1 MVQYLQ
7 ASTNIVR
14 LPKKMI
20 FVDKK
25 GTQHLYPSLTP
36 SYHIASHYGQLALG
50 PAYNKRLKDGITLEQ
65 GQYTTYQNKVKKQ
78 QKAVKELVKAN
89 VAVETA
95 AKKMR
100 GRPRKNATIAAAAPV
115 MAVIPTAPKRT
126 RTRLTPEQK
135 ALKAQQ
141 KADKKALQAQKK
153 ADKAQLMA
161 DKKALQAEKK
171 AKREYEK
178 ANTAQIKAEIKAK
191 YGKYTDA
198 RIADR
203 VARAQKKKMD

>member
-25 GTQHLYPSLTP
+25 GQQHLYPSLTP
-36 SYHIASHYGQLALG
+36 SHHIASHYGQLALG

-65 GQYTTYQNKVKKQ
+65 GQYATYKKEVKKQ
-78 QKAVKELVKAN
+78 QKAAKQLVKAN

-100 GRPRKNATIAAAAPV
+100 GRPRKNATIPTMAVVAAAPV
-115 MAVIPTAPKRT
+115 PAVKKT

-135 ALKAQQ
+135 ALKEQQ
-141 KADKKALQAQKK
+141 KANKKIEREQKK
-153 ADKAQLMA
+153 ADKEQ
-161 DKKALQAEKK
+161 KKANK
-171 AKREYEK
+171 
-178 ANTAQIKAEIKAK
+178 AQIKADKVLAKELAKAQK
-191 YGKYTDA
+191 P
-198 RIADR
+198 
-203 VARAQKKKMD
+203 QKKKAKMD

>member
-25 GTQHLYPSLTP
+25 GQQHLYPSLTP
-36 SYHIASHYGQLALG
+36 SHHIASHYGQLALG

-65 GQYTTYQNKVKKQ
+65 GKYTTYNNKVKKQ

-100 GRPRKNATIAAAAPV
+100 GRPRKNATIPTMAVVAAPV
-115 MAVIPTAPKRT
+115 PAVKKT
-126 RTRLTPEQK
+126 RARLTAEEK
-135 ALKAQQ
+135 ALKAQI
-141 KADKKALQAQKK
+141 KANKKIEREQKK
-153 ADKAQLMA
+153 ADKAQIKA
-161 DKKALQAEKK
+161 DKLLAKELKKAQKVPKKK
-171 AKREYEK
+171 AK
-178 ANTAQIKAEIKAK
+178 
-191 YGKYTDA
+191 
-198 RIADR
+198 
-203 VARAQKKKMD
+203 MD

>member
-25 GTQHLYPSLTP
+25 GNQHLFPSLTP
-36 SYHIASHYGQLALG
+36 SHHIASHYGQLALG

-65 GQYTTYQNKVKKQ
+65 GQYTTYKNKVKKQ

-115 MAVIPTAPKRT
+115 MAVIPTAPKKT

-153 ADKAQLMA
+153 ADKEQM
-161 DKKALQAEKK
+161 
-171 AKREYEK
+171 K
-178 ANTAQIKAEIKAK
+178 ANKAQIKADKALAKELAKAK
-191 YGKYTDA
+191 KA
-198 RIADR
+198 P
-203 VARAQKKKMD
+203 KKKAKMD

>member
-36 SYHIASHYGQLALG
+36 SHHIASHYGQLALG
-50 PAYNKRLKDGITLEQ
+50 PAYNKKLKDGITLEQ
-65 GQYTTYQNKVKKQ
+65 GKYATYNNKVKKQ

-100 GRPRKNATIAAAAPV
+100 GRPRKNATQAAAPV
-115 MAVIPTAPKRT
+115 PAVRKT
-126 RTRLTPEQK
+126 RARLTPEQK
-135 ALKAQQ
+135 ALKQQ
-141 KADKKALQAQKK
+141 EKANKKIVREQKK
-153 ADKAQLMA
+153 ADKEQ
-161 DKKALQAEKK
+161 KKANK
-171 AKREYEK
+171 
-178 ANTAQIKAEIKAK
+178 AQIKADKVLAKELAKAQK
-191 YGKYTDA
+191 P
-198 RIADR
+198 
-203 VARAQKKKMD
+203 QKKKPKMD

>member
-25 GTQHLYPSLTP
+25 GQQHLYPSLTP
-36 SYHIASHYGQLALG
+36 SHHIASHYGQLALG

-65 GQYTTYQNKVKKQ
+65 GKYATYNNKVKKQ

-100 GRPRKNATIAAAAPV
+100 GRPRKNATQAIPAMAVVAAAPV
-115 MAVIPTAPKRT
+115 PAVRKT

-135 ALKAQQ
+135 ALKEQQ
-141 KADKKALQAQKK
+141 KANKKIEREQKK
-153 ADKAQLMA
+153 ADKEQ
-161 DKKALQAEKK
+161 KKANK
-171 AKREYEK
+171 
-178 ANTAQIKAEIKAK
+178 AQIKADKVLAKELAKAQKPPKKKKAK
-191 YGKYTDA
+191 
-198 RIADR
+198 
-203 VARAQKKKMD
+203 MD

>member
-25 GTQHLYPSLTP
+25 GNQHLYPSLTP
-36 SYHIASHYGQLALG
+36 SHHIASHYGQLALG

-65 GQYTTYQNKVKKQ
+65 GQYTTYKNKVKKQ

-100 GRPRKNATIAAAAPV
+100 GRPRKTTTTAPA
-115 MAVIPTAPKRT
+115 MAVIQAPVPAAKKR
-126 RTRLTPEQK
+126 RPRLTAEEK
-135 ALKAQQ
+135 ALKEQV
-141 KADKKALQAQKK
+141 KANKKIEREQKK
-153 ADKAQLMA
+153 ANKAQL
-161 DKKALQAEKK
+161 
-171 AKREYEK
+171 K
-178 ANTAQIKAEIKAK
+178 ANKAQIKADKELAKELAKAQK
-191 YGKYTDA
+191 P
-198 RIADR
+198 
-203 VARAQKKKMD
+203 QKKKPKWIK

>member
-25 GTQHLYPSLTP
+25 GQQHLYPSLTP
-36 SYHIASHYGQLALG
+36 SHHIASHYGQLALG

-65 GQYTTYQNKVKKQ
+65 GKYTTYNNKVKKQ

-100 GRPRKNATIAAAAPV
+100 GRPRKNATQAMAVVAAAPV
-115 MAVIPTAPKRT
+115 PAVRKT
-126 RTRLTPEQK
+126 RARLTPEQK
-135 ALKAQQ
+135 ALKQQ
-141 KADKKALQAQKK
+141 EKANKKIVREQKK
-153 ADKAQLMA
+153 ADKEQ
-161 DKKALQAEKK
+161 KKANK
-171 AKREYEK
+171 
-178 ANTAQIKAEIKAK
+178 AQIKADKVLAKELAKAQK
-191 YGKYTDA
+191 P
-198 RIADR
+198 
-203 VARAQKKKMD
+203 QKKKAKID